1 MNDTIAAISTA
12 VTEAGI
18 GIVRISGPLSTEIL
32 CRIFRPK
39 KEKDLRSLPSHTIHY
54 GYIMDQDVMIDEV
67 LVMYMKGPHT
77 YTGEDTVE
85 IDCHG
90 GIYSVRR
97 VLETVLSNGARI
109 AEPGEFTKRAFLSGR
124 LDLSQA
130 EAVMDVIRAKNEYA
144 LESSLQQLKGSLRE
158 AVTGIRSRLLY
169 QIAYIETALDDPEHY
184 DLSGYPEELLAVID
198 EEEKKLQEL
207 LSHSSDGRILQE
219 GIRTVILGKPNAGK
233 SSILNLILGEDRA
246 IVTDIAGTTRDVLE
260 EYVNLGGM
268 TLHMVDTAGIRDT
281 DDKVERIGVE
291 RAREMAGKA
300 DLILYVVD
308 SSTPLD
314 ENDLEIMELL
324 HDRNAIVLY
333 NKTDLSSAVTLE
345 EIKTR
350 TDKRILSVSA
360 KEKTGMDEL
369 IETIREMFFAGTL
382 SFNDQVYITNLRH
395 KEALQEALESL
406 HMVRDSIRMQMPED
420 FFSIDLRNACDSLG
434 RISGETVG
442 EDLVNEI
449 FSRFCVGK

>member
-1 MNDTIAAISTA
+1 MYCLLSPSFLQEINMNDTIAAISTA

-169 QIAYIETALDDPEHY
+169 QIAYIEIALDDPEHY

-198 EEEKKLQEL
+198 EEEKNLREL

-219 GIRTVILGKPNAGK
+219 GIRAAQ
-233 SSILNLILGEDRA
+233 ERYHADA
-246 IVTDIAGTTRDVLE
+246 IYVEAQTYARGLYEKQGFRQILE
-260 EYVNLGGM
+260 EFLE
-268 TLHMVDTAGIRDT
+268 DGIPHVRML
-281 DDKVERIGVE
+281 K
-291 RAREMAGKA
+291 
-300 DLILYVVD
+300 
-308 SSTPLD
+308 
-314 ENDLEIMELL
+314 EL
-324 HDRNAIVLY
+324 
-333 NKTDLSSAVTLE
+333 
-345 EIKTR
+345 
-350 TDKRILSVSA
+350 
-360 KEKTGMDEL
+360 
-369 IETIREMFFAGTL
+369 
-382 SFNDQVYITNLRH
+382 
-395 KEALQEALESL
+395 
-406 HMVRDSIRMQMPED
+406 
-420 FFSIDLRNACDSLG
+420 
-434 RISGETVG
+434 
-442 EDLVNEI
+442 
-449 FSRFCVGK
+449 